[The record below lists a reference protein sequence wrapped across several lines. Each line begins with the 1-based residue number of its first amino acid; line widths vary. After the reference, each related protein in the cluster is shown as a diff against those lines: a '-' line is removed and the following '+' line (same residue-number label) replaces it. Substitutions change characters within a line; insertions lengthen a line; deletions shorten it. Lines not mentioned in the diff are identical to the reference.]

1 MAAAAMKF
9 AQQHSPLMCVRGH
22 AQNISMSCVNKGA
35 TLVLLFALA
44 AFYIIKCVCECM
56 DGNPFVHANY
66 NERGVGAESAR
77 REIESHTVDAKS
89 QHQANERVLRPAS
102 PHANEH

>member
-44 AFYIIKCVCECM
+44 AFYILLNV
-56 DGNPFVHANY
+56 FVSVWMETLLCTQIIMREAWGRKARG
-66 NERGVGAESAR
+66 ERS
-77 REIESHTVDAKS
+77 
-89 QHQANERVLRPAS
+89 RVI
-102 PHANEH
+102 